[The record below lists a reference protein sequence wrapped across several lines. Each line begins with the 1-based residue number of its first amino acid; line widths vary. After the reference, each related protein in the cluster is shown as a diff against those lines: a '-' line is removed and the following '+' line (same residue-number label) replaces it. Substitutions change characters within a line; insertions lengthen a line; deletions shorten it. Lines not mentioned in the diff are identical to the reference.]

1 MTTKRVANAVGIMD
15 GFNRAS
21 VSSVGSTASISDS
34 FSSVMQKTTG
44 AGQNLDSMTLQ
55 LKEQPKG
62 GVSDNTI
69 KKENTKVAQK
79 LEKSANSAKNE
90 ESMKKA
96 QDAVE
101 EAAKK
106 AVKEVADTL
115 GVSEEAVE
123 AAMETLGLSALDL
136 LDKSNLTQLMMNLSG
151 ETDVFALTTN
161 EALYADITEVLGA
174 IQDELAAI
182 QSEFG
187 LSGEQLKDSIEELL
201 LKQKENQQM
210 FAEMQ
215 EELTDGNP
223 VFDMRGKEDEVKA
236 AQGGPEKTVV
246 TLMKNGEE
254 IKAVVETDADTG
266 TATVTQES
274 NPLTEQNESGEM
286 SQGENSRQ
294 SEHGSKDG
302 TQTPNLV
309 LQNII
314 QDQSTAQV
322 QGSSEIPFA
331 DTQVQDI
338 MDQIMDY
345 MKVQVKADTS
355 SLEMQLHPESL
366 GTLNIHITAKDG
378 ILTAQFTTQN
388 EMVKSAIES
397 QLITLQENLNEQ
409 GIKVEAVEVNVAAQ
423 QFDRNMDQGQSRGG
437 NTSEEAKKKNV
448 RRINLGDLELNGEEE
463 LEEADKIAVD
473 MMARNGNTVDY
484 LA

>member
-1 MTTKRVANAVGIMD
+1 MTTKTVTNAVGIMD

-21 VSSVGSTASISDS
+21 VSSVGSTTSISDS
-34 FSSVMQKTTG
+34 FSSVMQKTT
-44 AGQNLDSMTLQ
+44 GQNLDSMTLQ

-62 GVSDNTI
+62 GVSDNAVR
-69 KKENTKVAQK
+69 KENTKVAQK
-79 LEKSANSAKNE
+79 LEKSAKSAQND

-106 AVKEVADTL
+106 AVKEVAETL
-115 GVSEEAVE
+115 GVSEEEVV
-123 AAMETLGLSALDL
+123 AAMETLGLSVLDL
-136 LDKSNLTQLMMNLSG
+136 LDKANLTQLMMNLSG

-161 EALYADITEVLGA
+161 EALYADITEVLGS

-182 QSEFG
+182 GSELG
-187 LSGEQLKDSIEELL
+187 LSEEQLKSSIEELL
-201 LKQKENQQM
+201 LKQKENQQIL
-210 FAEMQ
+210 AETQ

-223 VFDMRGKEDEVKA
+223 VFDVRGKEDEVNA
-236 AQGGPEKTVV
+236 MQGGQEKAVV
-246 TLMKNGEE
+246 TMMKNGEE
-254 IKAVVETDADTG
+254 IKAVVETDANTN
-266 TATVTQES
+266 AVTVTQES
-274 NPLTEQNESGEM
+274 NPLTEQSENNGMAQNESG
-286 SQGENSRQ
+286 RH
-294 SEHGSKDG
+294 SEHGSKDS

-309 LQNII
+309 LQNIM
-314 QDQSTAQV
+314 QDQNAAQV
-322 QGSSEIPFA
+322 QGSSEIPLM

-437 NTSEEAKKKNV
+437 NTSEEAKKKNI
-448 RRINLGDLELNGEEE
+448 RRINLGDLEPAGEEE

>member
-1 MTTKRVANAVGIMD
+1 MTTKTVTNVVGVMD
-15 GFNRAS
+15 GFNRAG
-21 VSSVGSTASISDS
+21 VSGVSNSASISDS
-34 FSSVMQKTTG
+34 FSSVMQKTTN

-69 KKENTKVAQK
+69 KKDSQVAQK
-79 LEKSANSAKNE
+79 LEKSAKSAQNDE
-90 ESMKKA
+90 GMEKA
-96 QDAVE
+96 QDAVK

-106 AVKEVADTL
+106 VVKEVADTL

-136 LDKSNLTQLMMNLSG
+136 LDKANLTQLMMNLSG
-151 ETDVFALTTN
+151 ETDLLALTTN
-161 EALYADITEVLGA
+161 EELYADITEVLGSLQEELST
-174 IQDELAAI
+174 IQTDL
-182 QSEFG
+182 G
-187 LSGEQLKDSIEELL
+187 LSEEQLQNCIDELL
-201 LKQKENQQM
+201 LKQEESQQILT
-210 FAEMQ
+210 AVQ
-215 EELTDGNP
+215 EEVTEGNP
-223 VFDMRGKEDEVKA
+223 VFDMRGKEDEVNA
-236 AQGGPEKTVV
+236 SQGGPEKAVV

-254 IKAVVETDADTG
+254 IQAVVETDADTG

-274 NPLTEQNESGEM
+274 NPLTGQNENSEMAQDESG
-286 SQGENSRQ
+286 SQN
-294 SEHGSKDG
+294 EHNSKD
-302 TQTPNLV
+302 TPQTPNLV
-309 LQNII
+309 LQNVM
-314 QDQSTAQV
+314 QDQNTAQV

-331 DTQVQDI
+331 ETQAQDI
-338 MDQIMDY
+338 MNQIMDY
-345 MKVQVKADTS
+345 MKVQVKADTTN
-355 SLEMQLHPESL
+355 LEMQLHPESL

-423 QFDRNMDQGQSRGG
+423 QFDRNMDQGQSRSG
-437 NTSEEAKKKNV
+437 NPSEEAKKKNV
-448 RRINLGDLELNGEEE
+448 RRLNLDDLESVEEEE

-473 MMARNGNTVDY
+473 MMARSGNTVDY